1 MPAFKLKKIG
11 IQGFRGFAKLQE
23 IAFGTP
29 LTLIH
34 GGNRQGK
41 SSIVNAIE
49 WCLFGA
55 EVAAMKY
62 GDIRERDAWE
72 VKNAVSPTCYVECV
86 FQSDDG
92 KIVTVKRTHKT
103 SRTSDLSHRIDN
115 GPTSTDEKQLH
126 TLLRI
131 SAADYL
137 SSVHLH
143 PEVIRSL
150 IIAKPKDRK
159 EAIDRLLGLSE
170 LRDTLNAFAA
180 EKPAQWTT
188 ALDQSLQ
195 VLDATL
201 TTALSEKKRTIQT
214 ESSELSSKGVP
225 QSDLTALGAQEY
237 ANKILSELNEFAS
250 SYHLSAP
257 SIDGPTAIGGVQK
270 FVADLPS
277 AIHKLRNEHPVL
289 ADQGR
294 FLIQKSTLEGLKV
307 GYVSQQTAAA
317 DAERAFANYADKR
330 TSDQQDDA
338 IAAAKA
344 EVAKADAEMR
354 EVSRN
359 ATILDSTLLFFED
372 RMDGEQITCPVCGE
386 TSRTVQAWRAHIQ
399 HEIEVK
405 NLSPLKA
412 RKQDFLNQLASLEK
426 QKEEKG
432 LLQKRVASEQFK
444 LSASVAGIEKAIGR
458 SVLPSDDPSAILN
471 VEITRLND
479 AIAGLQQQVSNINTS
494 FDRFQRAVLD
504 LDRFHRIGK
513 AQQEMAKIEA
523 IHEDD
528 AYKQLKLIRKECEQY
543 ADDVELL
550 IEGLKNT
557 VTAEAEKRLA
567 GVQAAISSTFTNLTN
582 RADFPGLKVS
592 PVGDGYSIE
601 LVSASGTTRPALPL
615 LNHADLNC
623 AALSIFLA
631 LASSAQISHEVGI
644 VILDDSSQSLDAA
657 CKKSLCSVLSLL
669 CEARQV
675 IVATADDD
683 LRDEVMQMTKA
694 KIAYGVKDWSPTG
707 GPTIDVDGPAAVHA
721 V

>member
-1 MPAFKLKKIG
+1 MPLFKLTKIG
-11 IQGFRGFAKLQE
+11 IQGFRGFTKLQE

-72 VKNAVSPTCYVECV
+72 VKNAVSPVCYVECI
-86 FQSDDG
+86 FQAEDG
-92 KIVTVKRTHKT
+92 RIVTAKRTYKT
-103 SRTSDLSHRIDN
+103 ARTSELSHRLDN
-115 GPTSTDEKQLH
+115 GPASTDEKQLH
-126 TLLRI
+126 SLLRI

-137 SSVHLH
+137 SSIHLH

-180 EKPAQWTT
+180 EKPAQWTA

-195 VLDATL
+195 GLDVAL
-201 TTALSEKKRTIQT
+201 TTALSEKKRIIQT
-214 ESSELSSKGVP
+214 ESSELLSKGIL
-225 QSDLTALGAQEY
+225 QSALTAEGAQEY
-237 ANKILSELNEFAS
+237 ANKILSDLNEFAS
-250 SYHLSAP
+250 SYQLSAP
-257 SIDGPTAIGGVQK
+257 SIGSPADLSGVPK
-270 FVADLPS
+270 FVTELPS

-289 ADQGR
+289 ADEGR
-294 FLIQKSTLEGLKV
+294 FLIQKSALEGLKV
-307 GYVSQQTAAA
+307 GYVSQRTAAS
-317 DAERAFANYADKR
+317 DAETAFANYADKR
-330 TSDQQDDA
+330 TTDQQDDG

-354 EVSRN
+354 EVSKN
-359 ATILDSTLLFFED
+359 ATILDSTLLFFEN
-372 RMDGEQITCPVCGE
+372 RMAGELMTCPVCGE
-386 TSRTVQAWRAHIQ
+386 TSRTVQEWRAHIQ
-399 HEIEVK
+399 HEIEDK

-412 RKQDFLNQLASLEK
+412 RKQGFLNQVATLEK
-426 QKEEKG
+426 QKEEKR
-432 LLQKRVASEQFK
+432 LLQNTVASEKLK

-458 SVLPSDDPSAILN
+458 SLLPSDDPSAVLN
-471 VEITRLND
+471 VEITRLSD
-479 AIAGLQQQVSNINTS
+479 AIAGLQQHVSNINSS

-523 IHEDD
+523 IHDD
-528 AYKQLKLIRKECEQY
+528 DGYKQLKLIRKECEQY

-550 IEGLKNT
+550 IDGLKNT

-592 PVGDGYSIE
+592 PAGDGYSIE
-601 LVSASGTTRPALPL
+601 LVSASGTTRP
-615 LNHADLNC
+615 D
-623 AALSIFLA
+623 
-631 LASSAQISHEVGI
+631 
-644 VILDDSSQSLDAA
+644 
-657 CKKSLCSVLSLL
+657 
-669 CEARQV
+669 
-675 IVATADDD
+675 
-683 LRDEVMQMTKA
+683 
-694 KIAYGVKDWSPTG
+694 
-707 GPTIDVDGPAAVHA
+707 
-721 V
+721 